1 MCIVFLYF
9 CNEPTSDGYQL
20 IVASNRDEVYSR
32 PTATARFWAENPNIL
47 AGMDLEPGKEGGTWL
62 GITKDGKFAALTN
75 YKQAQQFVN
84 SNAIGRGYLVP
95 DFLKGNDSVRE
106 YLQRI
111 SDGADNYNGFNLLL
125 GQLSLHGKTVMG
137 YYSNIEETVIN
148 MLSPGIHVLSNKT
161 LNCSWPKMVYGRK
174 RFSEILDENCS
185 KQVLIDKLIE
195 LLCAQERSFNS
206 SDGKSFIGSHDDR
219 SNENFMDDYDD
230 VCRSIFVKIKEK
242 RYGTR
247 TNTVL
252 LVDAK
257 GHATYVER
265 TMEDDATDPDEAEW
279 IINEWE
285 FDMQDTDNG

>member
-1 MCIVFLYF
+1 
-9 CNEPTSDGYQL
+9 
-20 IVASNRDEVYSR
+20 
-32 PTATARFWAENPNIL
+32 
-47 AGMDLEPGKEGGTWL
+47 MDLVPGREGGTWL
-62 GITKDGKFAALTN
+62 GVTKDGKFAALTN
-75 YKQAQQFVN
+75 YTQAQEVVI
-84 SNAIGRGYLVP
+84 SNAIGRGYLVS
-95 DFLKGNDSVRE
+95 DFLKGSDSVKE

-111 SDGADNYNGFNLLL
+111 SDEADNYKGFNLLL

-137 YYSNIEETVIN
+137 YYGNIEERWIN

-174 RFSEILDENCS
+174 RFSEILDESCS
-185 KQVLIDKLIE
+185 KQVLVDKLIE

-206 SDGKSFIGSHDDR
+206 SDGKSFTGSHDDR

-230 VCRSIFVKIKEK
+230 LCRSIFVKNKEK

-257 GHATYVER
+257 GHVTYVER
-265 TMEDDATDPDEAEW
+265 TMEDATDPDEAEW
-279 IINEWE
+279 RINKWE
-285 FDMQDTDNG
+285 FDMQDTDNC

>member
-1 MCIVFLYF
+1 
-9 CNEPTSDGYQL
+9 
-20 IVASNRDEVYSR
+20 
-32 PTATARFWAENPNIL
+32 
-47 AGMDLEPGKEGGTWL
+47 MDLEPGKEGGTWL
-62 GITKDGKFAALTN
+62 GITKDGKFATLTN

-84 SNAIGRGYLVP
+84 SSAIGRGYLVP

-195 LLCAQERSFNS
+195 LLCAQERLVPIIIVVPNSNCLGIKGFFSGISISFQCECH
-206 SDGKSFIGSHDDR
+206 II
-219 SNENFMDDYDD
+219 MQ
-230 VCRSIFVKIKEK
+230 IQ
-242 RYGTR
+242 
-247 TNTVL
+247 NTKNL
-252 LVDAK
+252 IP
-257 GHATYVER
+257 R
-265 TMEDDATDPDEAEW
+265 R
-279 IINEWE
+279 
-285 FDMQDTDNG
+285 F